1 MEPYLA
7 LMIGNSRLHWGLF
20 TNRGLELTW
29 DTNYFATSTIHQLG
43 QSPTPEKLS
52 SIIFDS
58 NFLPGYL
65 STTLAGYLPQNL
77 FIASV
82 VPSQT
87 ELWREYANARI
98 ITLEQIPL
106 QGLYSTLGIDRALAL
121 WGAGKMWGFPIL
133 VIDGGTALTFTGA
146 NIHNRLIGGAILPG
160 LGLQIATL
168 ADKTGQLPHINLPQK
183 LPQRY
188 AKNTQEAIQSG
199 IIYTMVAGMKDFMET
214 WWRDFPQSK
223 VVITGGDCQILV
235 HYLQLQFPAIAKH
248 LIVEPNLIFMGMG
261 EIISTHTAE

>member
-1 MEPYLA
+1 METYLA

-20 TNRGLELTW
+20 SHKGLELTW

-58 NFLPGYL
+58 DFLPGNL
-65 STTLAGYLPQNL
+65 STTLPDYLTRNL

-87 ELWREYANARI
+87 ELWREYANAHI

-121 WGAGKMWGFPIL
+121 WGAGKTWGFPVL

-146 NIHNRLIGGAILPG
+146 NIHSHLMGGAILPG

-168 ADKTGQLPHINLPQK
+168 ADKTGQLPRINLPQQ
-183 LPQRY
+183 LPPRY

-199 IIYTMVAGMKDFMET
+199 IIYTIVAGIKDFIET
-214 WWRDFPQSK
+214 WWRDFPQSQ
-223 VVITGGDCQILV
+223 VVITGGDRQILV
-235 HYLQLQFPAIAKH
+235 HYLTLQFPAIAKH

-261 EIISTHTAE
+261 EIISTHTGE